1 MIKLLVFDVDGCLTD
16 GSIIYGS
23 NKDEYK
29 AFNVKDGLAIASWS
43 RLGLKSAI
51 ITGRNSK
58 VVERRACELGITHL
72 HQGIKDKKTL
82 LEEILKEENLSWENV
97 AAIGDDLNDFGML
110 QSVGWSFTPNDGVN
124 LIQKSVKT
132 VLKTKGGRGAV
143 REMIDMIIEKEGLE
157 KEFLKLWQ

>member
-29 AFNVKDGLAIASWS
+29 SFNVKDGLAIASWN

-58 VVERRACELGITHL
+58 IVERRAKELGITHL

-82 LEEILKEENLSWENV
+82 LEEILKEENLTWENV
-97 AAIGDDLNDFGML
+97 AAIGDDLNDYGML
-110 QSVGWSFTPNDGVN
+110 SSVAWSFTPNDGVSS
-124 LIQKSVKT
+124 IKKCVKT
-132 VLKTKGGRGAV
+132 VLNANGGNGAV
-143 REMIDMIIEKEGLE
+143 REMIDCVVEKEGLKE
-157 KEFLKLWQ
+157 EFLKLWQ

>member
-23 NKDEYK
+23 NQDEYK

-58 VVERRACELGITHL
+58 VVERRAKELNISHL
-72 HQGIKDKKTL
+72 YQGIKDKKTL
-82 LEEILKEENLSWENV
+82 LEKILKEENLSCENV
-97 AAIGDDLNDFGML
+97 AAIGDDLNDIGML
-110 QSVGWSFTPNDGVN
+110 KSVEWSFTPNDGVR
-124 LIQKSVKT
+124 LIKDSVKT
-132 VLKTKGGRGAV
+132 VLTASGGKGAV
-143 REMIDMIIEKEGLE
+143 REMIDMIIEEEGLE
-157 KEFLKLWQ
+157 EEFLKLWQ

>member
-1 MIKLLVFDVDGCLTD
+1 MIKFLVFDVDGCLTD

-23 NKDEYK
+23 DKDEYK

-58 VVERRACELGITHL
+58 IVERRAKELNITHL
-72 HQGIKDKKTL
+72 YQGIRDKKTL
-82 LEEILKEENLSWENV
+82 LEEILKEENLGWENV

-110 QSVGWSFTPNDGVN
+110 KKVAWSFTPNDGVSE
-124 LIQKSVKT
+124 IKDIVKT
-132 VLKTKGGRGAV
+132 VLKTNGGNGAV
-143 REMIDMIIEKEGLE
+143 REMIDMILKQENLE
-157 KEFLKLWQ
+157 EEFLKLWQ

>member
-23 NKDEYK
+23 NQDEYK

-58 VVERRACELGITHL
+58 VVERRAKELNISHL
-72 HQGIKDKKTL
+72 YQGIKDKKTL
-82 LEEILKEENLSWENV
+82 LEKILKEENLSWENV
-97 AAIGDDLNDFGML
+97 AAIGDDLNDIGML
-110 QSVGWSFTPNDGVN
+110 KSVEWSFTPNDGVR
-124 LIQKSVKT
+124 LIKDSVKT
-132 VLKTKGGRGAV
+132 VLTASGGKGAV
-143 REMIDMIIEKEGLE
+143 REMIDMIIEEEGLE
-157 KEFLKLWQ
+157 EEFLKLWQ

>member
-16 GSIIYGS
+16 GSIIYGT

-58 VVERRACELGITHL
+58 VVERRAKELNITHL
-72 HQGIKDKKTL
+72 HQGIKDKKAL

-110 QSVGWSFTPNDGVN
+110 QKVGWSFTPNDGVSKIKN
-124 LIQKSVKT
+124 IVKT
-132 VLKTKGGRGAV
+132 ILKTDGGKGAI
-143 REMIDMIIEKEGLE
+143 REMIDMIAKEDKLE
-157 KEFLKLWQ
+157 EEFLKLWQ

>member
-1 MIKLLVFDVDGCLTD
+1 MIKFLVFDVDGCLTD
-16 GSIIYGS
+16 GSIIYGD

-58 VVERRACELGITHL
+58 VVQRRACELNITHL

-82 LEEILKEENLSWENV
+82 LEEILKEENLAWENV
-97 AAIGDDLNDFGML
+97 AAIGDDLNDIGML
-110 QSVGWSFTPNDGVN
+110 QSVGWSFAPNDGVS
-124 LIQKSVKT
+124 LIKKSVKT
-132 VLKTKGGRGAV
+132 VLKTNGGRGAV

-157 KEFLKLWQ
+157 EEFLKLWQ

>member
-23 NKDEYK
+23 NQDEYK

-58 VVERRACELGITHL
+58 VVERRAKELNITYL
-72 HQGIKDKKTL
+72 YQGIKDKKML
-82 LEEILKEENLSWENV
+82 LEKILKEENLNWESV
-97 AAIGDDLNDFGML
+97 AAIGDDLNDIGML
-110 QSVGWSFTPNDGVN
+110 KSVGWSFTPNDGVEY
-124 LIQKSVKT
+124 IKQSVKT
-132 VLKTKGGRGAV
+132 VLKRDGGRGAV
-143 REMIDMIIEKEGLE
+143 REMIDMIVKREKLE
-157 KEFLKLWQ
+157 EEFSKLWQ

>member
-16 GSIIYGS
+16 GSIVYGS
-23 NKDEYK
+23 NQDEYK

-58 VVERRACELGITHL
+58 VVERRAKELNITHL

-82 LEEILKEENLSWENV
+82 LANILEEENLKWENV
-97 AAIGDDLNDFGML
+97 AAIGDDLNDIGML
-110 QSVGWSFTPNDGVN
+110 QSVGWSFTPNDGVQ
-124 LIQKSVKT
+124 LIKKSVKT
-132 VLKTKGGRGAV
+132 VLKIDGGRGAV
-143 REMIDMIIEKEGLE
+143 REMIDMIVKKEGLE

>member
-43 RLGLKSAI
+43 RLGLKTAI

-58 VVERRACELGITHL
+58 VVERRAKELNITHL
-72 HQGIKDKKTL
+72 YQGIKDKKTL
-82 LEEILKEENLSWENV
+82 LELILKEENLDWQNV
-97 AAIGDDLNDFGML
+97 AAIGDDLNDIGML
-110 QSVGWSFTPNDGVN
+110 QNVGWSFTPNDGVKQ
-124 LIQKSVKT
+124 IKTSVKT
-132 VLKTKGGRGAV
+132 VLKTNGGRGAV
-143 REMIDMIIEKEGLE
+143 RDMIDMIVEKEGLE
-157 KEFLKLWQ
+157 EEFLKLWQ